1 MGICWGISAT
11 QSHVPGPVTKVSSFC
26 GRPEKA
32 EHSGVP
38 VPAQPVCRASWA
50 GHEKGAR
57 PGDATGF
64 SHLPLWACG
73 TCLG

>member
-32 EHSGVP
+32 EHFGGP
-38 VPAQPVCRASWA
+38 GPCPASLQGLLG

-57 PGDATGF
+57 RGDATGF
-64 SHLPLWACG
+64 SHLSLWACG